1 MLNWL
6 AIVIIIIIVLFM
18 ISNFNLTA
26 DRRPLYI
33 WEVQTTKQ

>member
-18 ISNFNLTA
+18 ISNLQA